1 MTNVWKILFGIAVG
15 LAIAGW
21 LFWGVQGC
29 TNKKVVQSLN
39 DVIKACQNAP
49 VKVVTVIKHDTVHD
63 TKWYTPKTVVIHDTV
78 QEIVRWCKQD
88 YSDVYTFGKGDST
101 GSFTYNIH
109 DRDCIPKINFSN
121 FNYPVIHKTIT
132 KTVLKDTTHKQPTF
146 RWGPYVGMPLN
157 SFTKLSGVEIG
168 AQVVVKDQ
176 LTVSAGLLI
185 TNGAYGNITVGW
197 LFKK

>member
-15 LAIAGW
+15 LAITGW

-39 DVIKACQNAP
+39 DSLKACQNAP
-49 VKVVTVIKHDTVHD
+49 VRSDTAHDTIYIKGETVTKPVPVKVVVHD
-63 TKWYTPKTVVIHDTV
+63 TIIKRINEAWY
-78 QEIVRWCKQD
+78 
-88 YSDVYTFGKGDST
+88 DST
-101 GSFTYNIH
+101 FSDNGIRFRWKSKIWGSMDYISFS
-109 DRDCIPKINFSN
+109 DFVIPKETI
-121 FNYPVIHKTIT
+121 TIT
-132 KTVLKDTTHKQPTF
+132 KTVVKDTCVKIKQPLF

-157 SFTKLSGVEIG
+157 SFTKLSGVEVG